1 MAPTPNLNI
10 PPSPATVSVSIIN
23 STGTLHGVPAK
34 SFVAP
39 PQPGHDW
46 LAVPMFAFL
55 IQHPSTGRSLMFDL
69 GMRKDIQNMPP
80 ALLRHFPEIGWTLSA
95 EKNVADILQENNFD
109 VSKIEAVVWSHYHF
123 DHTGDITTIGPQAAL
138 IVGPGFKKG
147 LLPGYPANP
156 DAPILEAD
164 YKDRE
169 LIEVD
174 FTSAASD
181 GKDWKRLTIGRFPA
195 VDYFGD
201 GSFYLLDAPG
211 HAIGHM
217 CSLARVTS
225 QQNDGYD
232 SFVCLGGDAVHH
244 VGEIR
249 PSQFKPLPEEISPN
263 PFLPLSA
270 KNTCE
275 SKCPGAALQKLLPKP
290 ELPTRSFYEAA
301 RGEAWHHDVE
311 QTIDTAG
318 KLQEPDALDN
328 VFVAIAHDESLLDV
342 VDFYPHGTMNEFV
355 KKGWVQKGHWRFLR
369 DFRDGLTSKE
379 DKGGVETVEW
389 PHNRTWGRVEKKAA

>member
-1 MAPTPNLNI
+1 MAPTPDLNV
-10 PPSPATVSVSIIN
+10 PPSPSTVSVSIIN

-34 SFVAP
+34 SFVSP
-39 PQPGHDW
+39 PQHGHDW
-46 LAVPMFAFL
+46 LAAPMFAFL
-55 IQHPSTGRSLMFDL
+55 IQHPVTGRSLLFDL
-69 GMRKDIQNMPP
+69 GMRKDIENMPP
-80 ALLRHFPEIGWTLSA
+80 KLLHHFGEIGWTLSA
-95 EKNVADILQENNFD
+95 EKNVADILKENKFD
-109 VSKIEAVVWSHYHF
+109 VSRVEAVVWSHYHF
-123 DHTGDITTIGPQAAL
+123 DHIGDITTIGPQAAL

-147 LLPGYPANP
+147 LMPGYPTNP
-156 DAPILEAD
+156 DSPILEAD

-181 GKDWKRLTIGRFPA
+181 GKNWKRLQIGRFPA

-217 CSLARVTS
+217 CGLARVTS
-225 QQNDGYD
+225 QQTDGYD
-232 SFVCLGGDAVHH
+232 SFICLGGDAVHH
-244 VGEIR
+244 VGEMR
-249 PSQFKPLPEEISPN
+249 PSKFKPLPEEVSPN

-270 KNTCE
+270 GCD
-275 SKCPGAALQKLLPKP
+275 SKCPGAALQKLLPNP
-290 ELPTRSFYEAA
+290 ELPTKSFYEAA

-328 VFVAIAHDESLLDV
+328 VFVAIAHDDSLLDV
-342 VDFYPHGTMNEFV
+342 VDFYPATMNDFV

-369 DFRDGLTSKE
+369 DFRDRLTSKE
-379 DKGGVETVEW
+379 ERGGVETVEW
-389 PHNRTWGRVEKKAA
+389 PHNKTWGRVEKKSA